1 MQRIVV
7 LGSSFGGITAAYD
20 LRRILPSKHE
30 VVLISNS
37 SIFVFRPSLPWV
49 ALGVKEPSEITA
61 DFTKGLAKRGI
72 RYLQA
77 TVESIDPAAQVVWTT
92 RGRVPYDYLVTA
104 LGAHL
109 ERDAVPGLD
118 RHTECILWLDDA
130 VRARR
135 KLESFIGGDIILVE
149 VQGSVVPC
157 PIYEVALGLDTW
169 LRQKG
174 LRSKSRIHFITHQ
187 EAPFAIAGPKAARH
201 VEREMRNAGI
211 RLYLKQAVES
221 VKDRE
226 IELSSG
232 EKLHGDLIYA
242 APPYRGT
249 DALLS
254 SKGLTDRH
262 GFVRVGRNM
271 QNPEYPNVYAVGDGV
286 AFKGPKSGR
295 MAKLQAHVAAHNLAM
310 QILGKG
316 KAAEKRYKSHVVC
329 IMELGAGR
337 GLFAY
342 RKESPGQGPMTF
354 TMAFPGRIPHL
365 AKAAFERY
373 FLTTRF

>member
-37 SIFVFRPSLPWV
+37 NIFVFRPSLPWV

-149 VQGSVVPC
+149 VKGSVVPC
-157 PIYEVALGLDTW
+157 PIYEV
-169 LRQKG
+169 Q
-174 LRSKSRIHFITHQ
+174 
-187 EAPFAIAGPKAARH
+187 
-201 VEREMRNAGI
+201 
-211 RLYLKQAVES
+211 
-221 VKDRE
+221 
-226 IELSSG
+226 
-232 EKLHGDLIYA
+232 
-242 APPYRGT
+242 
-249 DALLS
+249 
-254 SKGLTDRH
+254 
-262 GFVRVGRNM
+262 
-271 QNPEYPNVYAVGDGV
+271 
-286 AFKGPKSGR
+286 
-295 MAKLQAHVAAHNLAM
+295 
-310 QILGKG
+310 
-316 KAAEKRYKSHVVC
+316 
-329 IMELGAGR
+329 LGA
-337 GLFAY
+337 
-342 RKESPGQGPMTF
+342 K
-354 TMAFPGRIPHL
+354 
-365 AKAAFERY
+365 
-373 FLTTRF
+373 